1 MKPDFVQ
8 KRVVELLIERNI
20 SEYKASMELG
30 HCKSYMQKIT
40 SGKANP
46 SLNALNEFC
55 NFVGITLSEFF
66 YDPDEDQM
74 PEYRKSIRDLV
85 ANTNGL
91 EDQEIEILTNVAKG
105 LQALKTNG
113 KKR

>member
-105 LQALKTNG
+105 LQALKTNE

>member
-1 MKPDFVQ
+1 MKQDFIQ
-8 KRVVELLIERNI
+8 KRVIELLIEKNI

-55 NFVGITLSEFF
+55 NFIGITLSEFF
-66 YDPDEDQM
+66 YDPDEDSL
-74 PEYRKSIRDLV
+74 PKYRRSIQDL
-85 ANTNGL
+85 AASADSL
-91 EDQEIEILTNVAKG
+91 DDQEIELLINVAKG
-105 LQALKTNG
+105 LQGLKKDK